1 MRTLLALVLGVLMP
15 SRGRHLAKDP
25 APRTST
31 TPVLD
36 RGPVVATPTVGE
48 ELRGEDAALVRP
60 YVVAWEQ
67 HVARELERAWRRE
80 RLEAASLAATR
91 GEFLGVLA

>member
-15 SRGRHLAKDP
+15 SRGRHLAKAP
-25 APRTST
+25 APGTST
-31 TPVLD
+31 TPAVD
-36 RGPVVATPTVGE
+36 RSPVPAAPAADD
-48 ELRGEDAALVRP
+48 LRGEDAALVRP

-67 HVARELERAWRRE
+67 HVARELEGVWRRE

-91 GEFLGVLA
+91 GEFLGVPA